1 MFVAS
6 SGIRINVKEQ
16 GSGSPTLI
24 FLHYWGGS
32 SRTWDDVIAA
42 LPNNYHTVAPD
53 LRGWGA
59 SEAPASGYALA
70 DFAND
75 VAEVITALDIQN
87 YILVGH
93 SMGGKIAQLFASRQP
108 RGLIGLVLVAPSPPV
123 PLTLPPEV
131 QAEMRRAYESRQ
143 SIELS
148 IDHML
153 TAKALTSGH
162 REQVIEDS
170 LRGAP
175 QAKLAWPTSTS
186 HEDITRE
193 VASIRVPTIV
203 IAGELDRVD
212 SVELHKAEVL
222 TRIANSVIHVLPATG
237 HLSPLEAPKEVAG
250 LIDAF
255 AREVDAHTNGPKALE
270 QFPVA
275 FDTAFNAK
283 DIDGVLECLTE
294 DATMRMTNGTVF
306 TGRNSMRDYFAGMLQ
321 NPLHIRNEV
330 RRTLQSGDF
339 ALLLLDWTL
348 TVALPTGEK
357 HVEKGTA
364 TQVMQRGADSV
375 WRLRVS
381 NPLGLN

>member
-6 SGIRINVKEQ
+6 NGIRINVKEQ

-42 LPNNYHTVAPD
+42 LPNRYHTVAPD

-70 DFAND
+70 DFSND
-75 VAEVITALDIQN
+75 VAEIIAALDIQN
-87 YILVGH
+87 YILIGH

-108 RGLIGLVLVAPSPPV
+108 RGLVGLVLVAPSPPV
-123 PLTLPPEV
+123 PLTLPAEI
-131 QAEMRRAYESRQ
+131 QAEMRVAYESRQ
-143 SIELS
+143 SVEAS

-153 TAKALTSGH
+153 TAKALTPAR

-186 HEDITRE
+186 HEDITEE
-193 VASIRVPTIV
+193 VTSISVPTIV

-212 SVELHKAEVL
+212 SVELHKTEVL
-222 TRIANSVIHVLPATG
+222 TRIPKSVIHVLPATG
-237 HLSPLEAPKEVAG
+237 HLSPLESPKEVAAA
-250 LIDAF
+250 IDAF
-255 AREVDAHTNGPKALE
+255 AREVSAESSTPKTIE

-283 DIDGVLECLTE
+283 DVDGVLECLTE
-294 DATMRMTNGTVF
+294 DATMRMTDGAVF
-306 TGRNSMRDYFAGMLQ
+306 TGRESMRDYFAGMLQ

-330 RRTLQSGDF
+330 RRSLESGDF

-348 TVALPTGEK
+348 TVSLPTGEK
-357 HVEKGTA
+357 HVETGTA
-364 TQVMQRGADSV
+364 TQVMQRGADSI